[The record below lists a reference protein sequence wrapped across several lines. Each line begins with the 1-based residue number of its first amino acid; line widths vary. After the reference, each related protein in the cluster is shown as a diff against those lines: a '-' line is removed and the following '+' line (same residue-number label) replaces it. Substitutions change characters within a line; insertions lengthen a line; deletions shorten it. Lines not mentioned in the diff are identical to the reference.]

1 VNLSLRQVF
10 SATLEEEITTL
21 VDEAG
26 LDPNFLHFEITE
38 NTLIDHPNEVTKVL
52 LRLKRRGFKVAIDD
66 FGTGYSSLAALQ
78 SLPVDV
84 LKIDQAFVARMDESA
99 KARQIVAT
107 IIGLARALD
116 HEVIAEGI
124 ETESQYKELRRMH
137 CTLGQGHHFSPPL
150 DGDTVEEEVLA
161 RFYPDLPNT
170 SGREAGA
177 RRAR

>member
-1 VNLSLRQVF
+1 
-10 SATLEEEITTL
+10 

-26 LDPNFLHFEITE
+26 LDPTLLHFEITE
-38 NTLIDHPNEVTKVL
+38 NTLIEHPNQVTKVL

-78 SLPVDV
+78 SLPVDL
-84 LKIDQAFVARMDESA
+84 LKIDQIFIARMDETG

-107 IIGLARALD
+107 IVGLARALG

-124 ETESQYKELRRMH
+124 ETDAQLKELRRMR
-137 CTLGQGHHFSPPL
+137 CTLGQGHLFSPPL
-150 DGDTVEEEVLA
+150 EGDLVEEEVLT
-161 RFYPDLPNT
+161 RYYPDLPKPAR
-170 SGREAGA
+170 RETGA